1 MTEQPVRIA
10 IGLGANLGDP
20 EAQLREARGLLARH
34 PDLHELAFSS
44 LYASAPVDAPPPW
57 YVNAVQVLET
67 RLAPHAVLALL
78 NEVEQGLGRD
88 RSRNGGERN
97 APRLIDLDLLL
108 YGDQRIDT
116 PHLTVP
122 HPRMHERAFV
132 LRPLA
137 EVWPDA
143 AIPGRGP
150 VRDWLP
156 AVAMQEVHV
165 R

>member
-1 MTEQPVRIA
+1 MTDQPVRIA

-20 EAQLREARGLLARH
+20 EAQLNAARALLARH
-34 PDLHELAFSS
+34 PDLREVAFSS

-57 YVNAVQVLET
+57 YVNAVQVLDT
-67 RLAPHAVLALL
+67 LLPPHAVLAVL
-78 NEVEQGLGRD
+78 NEVEHGLGRV
-88 RSRNGGERN
+88 RGERN

-108 YGDQRIDT
+108 YGSQRVDS

-143 AIPGRGP
+143 IIPGRGP
-150 VRDWLP
+150 VRDLLA
-156 AVAMQEVHV
+156 AVSMQEVHV

>member
-20 EAQLREARGLLARH
+20 EAQLRQARGLLARH
-34 PDLHELAFSS
+34 PDLCEVAFSAI
-44 LYASAPVDAPPPW
+44 YASAPVDAPPPW
-57 YVNAVQVLET
+57 YVNAVQVLDT
-67 RLAPHAVLALL
+67 ALAPHAVLAVL

-88 RSRNGGERN
+88 RSTTGGVRN

-108 YGDQRIDT
+108 YGSQRIDT
-116 PHLTVP
+116 AHLTVP

-143 AIPGRGP
+143 VIPGRGP
-150 VRDWLP
+150 VRDLL
-156 AVAMQEVHV
+156 AGVSTQEVH
-165 R
+165 RR

>member
-1 MTEQPVRIA
+1 MRIA

-57 YVNAVQVLET
+57 YVNAVQVLDT
-67 RLAPHAVLALL
+67 QLAPHAVLALL
-78 NEVEQGLGRD
+78 NAVEAGLGRD
-88 RSRNGGERN
+88 RSSGERN

-108 YGDQRIDT
+108 YGDQTLNSAR
-116 PHLTVP
+116 LTVP

-143 AIPGRGP
+143 VIPGRGP
-150 VRDWLP
+150 VQDLL
-156 AVAMQEVHV
+156 AGVSTQEVHP